1 MLLHPSFSLSIF
13 SIIGYI
19 SAIVTFFL
27 GTFVL
32 FKNTNNIINKT
43 GFILTLC
50 ISIWSFGLASEVIS
64 PTKNIGL
71 FWARFLHIGVIFIP
85 AAYLHFINSFLD
97 YNKRNIF
104 LIKLAYFIATL
115 LFLFNLFGLV
125 VKDVSPKFFFNYYT
139 DPGILYPLLLFTFF
153 IFTAYAFILL
163 IKKSKETKGYKRNQ
177 LLYIA
182 LASIIGFSGGSLTY
196 LPVFNIDSPLVLA
209 GQLVF
214 ILYPMLIAYA
224 IIRHRLMDIEII
236 IRETAVFAGIFGFSI
251 GVFIL
256 AIAAGEQVL
265 QPYIGQSKWIIP
277 AVSLLLVTFAIRPI
291 EKMVYNIVGK
301 YLFRKKFEYQKT
313 LHDAAEGMSKV
324 RDPKKLLSLIVHI
337 VSAKLKLE
345 GVAVLLYDTGQER
358 YEIKAS
364 RGGIK
369 DKFMSLSPGNSLI
382 QWLSEKKN
390 PLTLEEIQ
398 RWSSGNLGKGR
409 PGMLVSDLEQ
419 IKDTMQYLGAA
430 VCVPCFFRDE
440 ILGILVLGG
449 KKSGDF
455 FSQDD
460 LSLFNALS
468 NEAAIALKNSQL
480 YFEIDKKAGE
490 TETLY
495 KREHK
500 LFIHASIAFAAAID
514 ARDSYTHGHSERVT
528 SISLAILDFIGTV
541 KEIDENPIFRQRLQV
556 AAVLH
561 DIGKIGVP
569 DDILHKPSRLNSK
582 EEKLIQRHPSIG
594 ADIISHIRG
603 LRDLIGG
610 IKHHHERYD
619 GKGYPEGLKAEQ
631 IPIMAR
637 IISVADTFDAMT
649 SDRPYRKGL
658 DIMIAREEIQGNSAA
673 QFDPYIVAAFLKAFE
688 QGRVK

>member
-1 MLLHPSFSLSIF
+1 MFIYNIYALPNLVCAILSLAVGIFVLANNINFPVNRSFFCLALIISLWQLGTSLVLFSQNAETAYLWSKFVYFGAIFIPSTTYYFIIIFLNRENQKKFVLISYLVGIIFLIWLLMTNHFLSGVNIYYWGYWFKAGLYHPLYLLYF
-13 SIIGYI
+13 IIVLI
-19 SAIVTFFL
+19 ATFFNLLNSLQNETNCIIRLRRQYMLIALAVAYL
-27 GTFVL
+27 GAVDF
-32 FKNTNNIINKT
+32 FANY
-43 GFILTLC
+43 
-50 ISIWSFGLASEVIS
+50 
-64 PTKNIGL
+64 
-71 FWARFLHIGVIFIP
+71 GVIFYP
-85 AAYLHFINSFLD
+85 FGYLP
-97 YNKRNIF
+97 IF
-104 LIKLAYFIATL
+104 M
-115 LFLFNLFGLV
+115 
-125 VKDVSPKFFFNYYT
+125 
-139 DPGILYPLLLFTFF
+139 
-153 IFTAYAFILL
+153 FIL
-163 IKKSKETKGYKRNQ
+163 ITG
-177 LLYIA
+177 IA
-182 LASIIGFSGGSLTY
+182 IVRY
-196 LPVFNIDSPLVLA
+196 
-209 GQLVF
+209 
-214 ILYPMLIAYA
+214 
-224 IIRHRLMDIEII
+224 RLMDIEII

-528 SISLAILDFIGTV
+528 SISLAILDFIGTI
-541 KEIDENPIFRQRLQV
+541 KEIDENPVFRQRLQV